1 MALKTKLLEMLRS
14 MGCSAN
20 ECERVEQLFDDE
32 DDGAQDD
39 LDEIVP
45 LKGGKPRELKA
56 EDMATSDPYRKMRA
70 YATAQD
76 LVRRHTGHFVQANDA
91 AGVLRKGIG
100 LLGFGEIDSGL
111 PRAAL
116 PEVWR
121 LAVRQANAA
130 RYGNTGSA
138 SHRGGSAQYAMDSKQ
153 AKSFAERFPTVA
165 AVRKAPF

>member
-32 DDGAQDD
+32 DDGAEDD
-39 LDEIVP
+39 LDEVIP
-45 LKGGKPRELKA
+45 LKGGKPRDLKA
-56 EDMATSDPYRKMRA
+56 EDMNVTDPYRKMRA

-76 LVRRHTGHFVQANDA
+76 LVRRHTGVVIHANDA
-91 AGVLRKGIG
+91 AAILRKGIG

-111 PRAAL
+111 PKQAL

-138 SHRGGSAQYAMDSKQ
+138 SYRGGSAQFAMDEK
-153 AKSFAERFPTVA
+153 ARTSFAERFPTAA
-165 AVRKAPF
+165 AVRKASF